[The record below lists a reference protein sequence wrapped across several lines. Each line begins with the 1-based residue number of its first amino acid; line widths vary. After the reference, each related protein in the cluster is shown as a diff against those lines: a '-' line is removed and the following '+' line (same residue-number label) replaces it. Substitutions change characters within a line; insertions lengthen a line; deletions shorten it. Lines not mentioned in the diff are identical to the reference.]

1 MQSPDSPRHGGGSA
15 ADVLVQPGIAWQ
27 IAEEGSAQRVGE
39 PRSVVM
45 TAVLRE
51 ASLNQYPDIERV
63 SDTLTIPDPGCHTSA
78 LAAPE
83 REAEMAT
90 ST

>member
-1 MQSPDSPRHGGGSA
+1 M
-15 ADVLVQPGIAWQ
+15 L
-27 IAEEGSAQRVGE
+27 GE
-39 PRSVVM
+39 LGDPRSTVM

-78 LAAPE
+78 LVVPE
-83 REAEMAT
+83 REAEMASVRRLIT
-90 ST
+90 IDMRINAPSM